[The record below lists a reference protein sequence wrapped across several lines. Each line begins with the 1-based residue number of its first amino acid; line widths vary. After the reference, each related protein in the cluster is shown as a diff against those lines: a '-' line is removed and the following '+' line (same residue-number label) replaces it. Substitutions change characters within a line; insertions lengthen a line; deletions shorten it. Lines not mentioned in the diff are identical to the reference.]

1 MAAVLQELRQFNA
14 NDWAW
19 LVLIILVFFGSAG
32 SIVLIIIKQLK
43 QIKLSVGKDG
53 VKLNS
58 DANGKLDRIIER
70 LQRLEVDVVA
80 LQIMNE
86 HLTPEERLKRYDYY
100 KNVLHGNSFID
111 EYIKIMKADVDTTR
125 FS

>member
-1 MAAVLQELRQFNA
+1 VAAVLQELRQFNA

-19 LVLIILVFFGSAG
+19 LALIILVFFGSAG

-58 DANGKLDRIIER
+58 DANNKLDRIIER
-70 LQRLEVDVVA
+70 LEKLEVDVVA

-111 EYIKIMKADVDTTR
+111 EYIKIVKSDVDTTR

>member
-19 LVLIILVFFGSAG
+19 LALIILVFFGSAG

-58 DANGKLDRIIER
+58 DANNKLDRIIER
-70 LQRLEVDVVA
+70 LEKLEVDVVA

-111 EYIKIMKADVDTTR
+111 EYIKIVKSDVDITR

>member
-1 MAAVLQELRQFNA
+1 VAAVLQELRQFSA
-14 NDWAW
+14 NDWVW
-19 LVLIILVFFGSAG
+19 LVLIVLVFFAAAG
-32 SIVLIIIKQLK
+32 SIVLIFVKQLK

-70 LQRLEVDVVA
+70 LHSLEVDVVA

-111 EYIKIMKADVDTTR
+111 RYAEILKTDVDTTR
-125 FS
+125 FL